1 VRNLALGDSEDD
13 RGKELEKGRKTAH
26 DTGSKAAED
35 REAADGNGRRGE
47 GEGGGEARSQRK
59 QGAGDG
65 GHGAWIVFKEQRLHL
80 RSRHSMSRRR
90 SRLDFSG
97 GTYLTPSLNNIHL
110 PLTSHL
116 ARKQLLSPAHLED
129 MLRQLDSILD

>member
-1 VRNLALGDSEDD
+1 MKEDSLLQLERSHDTTSYALANVAYTAPGVSKLTGLVLRVLVSTSHAFPGVRNLALGDSEDD
-13 RGKELEKGRKTAH
+13 RGKELEKGRQTAH

-65 GHGAWIVFKEQRLHL
+65 GHGAWIAFKE
-80 RSRHSMSRRR
+80 
-90 SRLDFSG
+90 
-97 GTYLTPSLNNIHL
+97 
-110 PLTSHL
+110 
-116 ARKQLLSPAHLED
+116 
-129 MLRQLDSILD
+129 